1 MSSDMS
7 NQNQDPNIININPE
21 KKPIKEDQLEET
33 IIDTRP
39 FYKKIFGKMSPESF
53 RGALFNLC
61 ILSLGSGCL
70 AVPQKISYLSLFFSP
85 FFIIFA
91 GLVNLWGLL
100 LLSYLYSKY
109 KIKRYDLLV
118 QKLYDQKLG
127 ILLSVTMI
135 INQFGI
141 ILVYHVILYKL
152 LGGVINEIWGYHY
165 EDINS
170 FLKYSFWGSFKY
182 KFFVSYFLTI
192 FIILPLCL
200 LKNVSKMRYTST
212 LGIISIFF
220 LIFVVLIQ
228 SPFFID
234 YWWNDD
240 YTKKQLNKFNI
251 KKSFDKDYKF
261 LKSITTFFYG
271 FSCHVGAFPIM
282 NSLKNAS
289 KKKIDKVF
297 KLGIFID
304 VICFLII
311 GFSGYLTQPINTP
324 DLIIERKKIFKKDIL
339 MTIAQ
344 IFFIFT
350 IFAKMSVNFNAY
362 RIALLSLINIDSH
375 DFSNNI
381 NYAVTVI
388 TLSLTTFISIVFQ
401 SISDY
406 LSLIGSFCT
415 IIIAFLIP
423 GLLYIKGN
431 DYHKYHYKNILS
443 IVLLCILCPTGLIS
457 GIVTIKGIAEK

>member
-1 MSSDMS
+1 MS
-7 NQNQDPNIININPE
+7 NDPSNIKQGPNIININPE
-21 KKPIKEDQLEET
+21 KQQIKEEQLEET

-70 AVPQKISYLSLFFSP
+70 AVPQKISY
-85 FFIIFA
+85 
-91 GLVNLWGLL
+91 
-100 LLSYLYSKY
+100 
-109 KIKRYDLLV
+109 V
-118 QKLYDQKLG
+118 QKLYGQKLG

-431 DYHKYHYKNILS
+431 DYYIYHFKNIGS
-443 IVLLCILCPTGLIS
+443 IFMLLIICPIGLLS
-457 GIVTIKGIAEK
+457 GIFVYLYYIRKIKKI

>member
-7 NQNQDPNIININPE
+7 NEKQGPNIININLE
-21 KKPIKEDQLEET
+21 KKPIKEEQIEE
-33 IIDTRP
+33 IIVDTRP
-39 FYKKIFGKMSPESF
+39 FYKKLFGKMGPESF

-70 AVPQKISYLSLFFSP
+70 AVPQKISYISLFFSP
-85 FFIIFA
+85 FIIIFA
-91 GLVNLWGLL
+91 GFVNLWGLL

-118 QKLYDQKLG
+118 QKLYGKNLG
-127 ILLSVTMI
+127 TLLSVTMI
-135 INQFGI
+135 INQCGI

-152 LGGVINEIWGYHY
+152 LGGVINEIGGFGYR
-165 EDINS
+165 DIDS
-170 FLKYSFWGSFKY
+170 FLKDSFWGTFNY
-182 KFFVSYFLTI
+182 KFFVSYGLTI
-192 FIILPLCL
+192 FIILPLSL

-212 LGIISIFF
+212 LGILSIFF
-220 LIFVVLIQ
+220 LILVVLIQ
-228 SPFFID
+228 CPYFIKD
-234 YWWNDD
+234 WWNDN
-240 YTKKQLNKFNI
+240 YTKRNLNKFNI
-251 KKSFDKDYKF
+251 KLSFGKDLKF
-261 LKSITTFFYG
+261 LKSLTTFFYG

-297 KLGIFID
+297 KIGLLID

-311 GFSGYLTQPINTP
+311 GFSGYLTQPIDTP
-324 DLIIERKKIFKKDIL
+324 DLIIERRKIFKKDIL

-344 IFFIFT
+344 ILFIFA

-362 RIALLSLINIDSH
+362 RIAILSLLNIDSN
-375 DFSNNI
+375 DFSTNV

-388 TLSLTTFISIVFQ
+388 TLTFTTFISIVFQ

-431 DYHKYHYKNILS
+431 DYNKYHYKNILT
-443 IVLLCILCPTGLIS
+443 IALLCILCPIGLIS
-457 GIVTIKGIAEK
+457 GIYTIKGIAEK

>member
-1 MSSDMS
+1 MS
-7 NQNQDPNIININPE
+7 NDPSNIKQGPNIININPE
-21 KKPIKEDQLEET
+21 KQQIKEEQLEET

-118 QKLYDQKLG
+118 QKLYGQKLG

-220 LIFVVLIQ
+220 NTI
-228 SPFFID
+228 S
-234 YWWNDD
+234 
-240 YTKKQLNKFNI
+240 
-251 KKSFDKDYKF
+251 
-261 LKSITTFFYG
+261 FFY
-271 FSCHVGAFPIM
+271 
-282 NSLKNAS
+282 
-289 KKKIDKVF
+289 
-297 KLGIFID
+297 
-304 VICFLII
+304 
-311 GFSGYLTQPINTP
+311 
-324 DLIIERKKIFKKDIL
+324 
-339 MTIAQ
+339 
-344 IFFIFT
+344 
-350 IFAKMSVNFNAY
+350 
-362 RIALLSLINIDSH
+362 
-375 DFSNNI
+375 
-381 NYAVTVI
+381 
-388 TLSLTTFISIVFQ
+388 
-401 SISDY
+401 
-406 LSLIGSFCT
+406 
-415 IIIAFLIP
+415 
-423 GLLYIKGN
+423 
-431 DYHKYHYKNILS
+431 
-443 IVLLCILCPTGLIS
+443 
-457 GIVTIKGIAEK
+457 

>member
-7 NQNQDPNIININPE
+7 NEKQGPNIININLE
-21 KKPIKEDQLEET
+21 KKPIKEEQIEE
-33 IIDTRP
+33 IIVDTRP
-39 FYKKIFGKMSPESF
+39 FYKKLFGKMGPESF

-70 AVPQKISYLSLFFSP
+70 AVPQKISYISLFFSP
-85 FFIIFA
+85 FIIIFA
-91 GLVNLWGLL
+91 GFVNLWGLL

-118 QKLYDQKLG
+118 QKLYGKNLG
-127 ILLSVTMI
+127 TLLSVTMI
-135 INQFGI
+135 INQCGI

-152 LGGVINEIWGYHY
+152 LGGVINEIGGFGYR
-165 EDINS
+165 DIDS
-170 FLKYSFWGSFKY
+170 FLKDSFWGTFNY
-182 KFFVSYFLTI
+182 KFFVSYGLTI
-192 FIILPLCL
+192 FIILPLSL

-212 LGIISIFF
+212 LGILSIFF
-220 LIFVVLIQ
+220 LILVVLIQ
-228 SPFFID
+228 CPYFIKD
-234 YWWNDD
+234 WWNDN
-240 YTKKQLNKFNI
+240 YTKRHLNKFNI
-251 KKSFDKDYKF
+251 KSSFGKDLKF
-261 LKSITTFFYG
+261 LKSLTTFFYG

-297 KLGIFID
+297 KIGLLID

-311 GFSGYLTQPINTP
+311 GFSGYLTQPIDTP
-324 DLIIERKKIFKKDIL
+324 DLIIERRKIFKKDIL

-362 RIALLSLINIDSH
+362 RIAILSLFNIDSNE
-375 DFSNNI
+375 FSNNV

-388 TLSLTTFISIVFQ
+388 TLTLTTFISIVFQ

-423 GLLYIKGN
+423 GLLYLKGN
-431 DYHKYHYKNILS
+431 DYHKYHYKNILTV
-443 IVLLCILCPTGLIS
+443 VLLCILCPIGLIS
-457 GIVTIKGIAEK
+457 GIYTIKGIAEK

>member
-70 AVPQKISYLSLFFSP
+70 AVPQKISYISLFFSP
-85 FFIIFA
+85 FIIIFA
-91 GLVNLWGLL
+91 GCVNLWGLL

-118 QKLYDQKLG
+118 QKLYGKNLG
-127 ILLSVTMI
+127 TLLSITMI
-135 INQFGI
+135 VNQFGI

-152 LGGVINEIWGYHY
+152 LGGVINEIWGYGY
-165 EDINS
+165 RDIDS
-170 FLKYSFWGSFKY
+170 FLKDSFWGTFKW
-182 KFFVSYFLTI
+182 KFFVSYGLTI
-192 FIILPLCL
+192 FIILPLSL

-212 LGIISIFF
+212 LGILSIFF
-220 LIFVVLIQ
+220 LILVVLIQ
-228 SPFFID
+228 CPFFIKD
-234 YWWNDD
+234 WWNDN
-240 YTKKQLNKFNI
+240 YTKRHLNKFNI
-251 KKSFDKDYKF
+251 KASFGKDLKF
-261 LKSITTFFYG
+261 LKSVTTFFYG

-297 KLGIFID
+297 KIGLLID
-304 VICFLII
+304 IICFLII
-311 GFSGYLTQPINTP
+311 GFSGYLTQPIDTP
-324 DLIIERKKIFKKDIL
+324 DLIIERRKIFKKDIL

-362 RIALLSLINIDSH
+362 RIALLSLINIDST

-388 TLSLTTFISIVFQ
+388 TLGLTTFISIVFQ

-443 IVLLCILCPTGLIS
+443 IALLCILCPIGLIS
-457 GIVTIKGIAEK
+457 GIYTIKGIAEK